1 MGLPSVWF
9 LFDSSSSIQHFL
21 EGLSKV
27 QPCEWLACR
36 RDLQLPLFSFPTHWL
51 ATRVAT
57 KLSWVNS
64 ATWWSVKE
72 TKRLY
77 ISTSYP
83 LRQLKALLSF
93 TPSLVWLVTAWLF
106 MSKYS
111 LFSWVCMICL
121 NYIVLYSLLFIF
133 LTIAQM
139 PQKESTLFFLC
150 VSFFGE
156 PNTIGIII
164 DCRGAVSWGVGGQ
177 WHLSTD

>member
-9 LFDSSSSIQHFL
+9 LFDSSFSIQHFL

-36 RDLQLPLFSFPTHWL
+36 KDLQLALFSFPTHWL
-51 ATRVAT
+51 ATHVAT

-72 TKRLY
+72 TKTLY
-77 ISTSYP
+77 ISTTYP
-83 LRQLKALLSF
+83 LRQLKPLLSF

-121 NYIVLYSLLFIF
+121 SYIVLYSLLFILLLPRCLRKNPPF
-133 LTIAQM
+133 
-139 PQKESTLFFLC
+139 
-150 VSFFGE
+150 SFFVFPSLVNQTQLGLLLTVE
-156 PNTIGIII
+156 GQSA
-164 DCRGAVSWGVGGQ
+164 GGWGD
-177 WHLSTD
+177 SDT